1 MPMPVPRQLTNP
13 RGAGD
18 GVEKTGKWLTQSG
31 AVLEDSFVIRLEA
44 RFGPSVEPNAEH
56 DRGVAV
62 RGGAE
67 VKCADGFAGARDV
80 IGVIGV

>member
-1 MPMPVPRQLTNP
+1 M
-13 RGAGD
+13 
-18 GVEKTGKWLTQSG
+18 
-31 AVLEDSFVIRLEA
+31 EDSFVIRLEA